1 MALCGAYTVHLEG
14 AATRAFITPIDS
26 VRSPSDHRG
35 GGPGMRKHW
44 SVSAMRNE
52 FPNVPKPDISAART
66 ICLPSWRIVEL
77 IARRFRWNVVLRGGQ
92 LFTES
97 FEGNWLHRRGARGGR
112 TSSST
117 ASFGARPADAARIAK
132 THSRA

>member
-1 MALCGAYTVHLEG
+1 M
-14 AATRAFITPIDS
+14 
-26 VRSPSDHRG
+26 VRIRDAER
-35 GGPGMRKHW
+35 
-44 SVSAMRNE
+44 

-97 FEGNWLHRRGARGGR
+97 FEGNWLHRRGAWRPDFIVYR
-112 TSSST
+112 LIWRST
-117 ASFGARPADAARIAK
+117 G
-132 THSRA
+132 